1 MLYPRAG
8 GRAEESQQKMTHRRI
23 FWILLGLLVLVL
35 TSAACNWP
43 TPTSTAPPT
52 PTSTAP
58 PAAGLVIQGHV
69 WLSVEEGA
77 GLAEVKIYRRYA
89 SYSGVLVATTDQ
101 DGYYKSDF
109 ASIPGDEMVTIW
121 AELEGYAF
129 EPEQYYWRHYYG
141 YESRTL
147 NFVAA
152 PIQPAQ

>member
-1 MLYPRAG
+1 MI
-8 GRAEESQQKMTHRRI
+8 HRRI

-43 TPTSTAPPT
+43 TPTSTAPPTSTSTAPPTSTSTAPPT

-109 ASIPGDEMVTIW
+109 ASNPGDEMVTIW
-121 AELEGYAF
+121 AELEGHAF

-152 PIQPAQ
+152 PAQPAQ

>member
-1 MLYPRAG
+1 
-8 GRAEESQQKMTHRRI
+8 MTHRRI

-43 TPTSTAPPT
+43 TPTSTAPPTPTSTALPT

-101 DGYYKSDF
+101 DGYYKDTV
-109 ASIPGDEMVTIW
+109 G
-121 AELEGYAF
+121 ELW
-129 EPEQYYWRHYYG
+129 PI
-141 YESRTL
+141 
-147 NFVAA
+147 VA
-152 PIQPAQ
+152 

>member
-1 MLYPRAG
+1 
-8 GRAEESQQKMTHRRI
+8 MTHRRI
-23 FWILLGLLVLVL
+23 SWILLGLLVLVL

-43 TPTSTAPPT
+43 TPTSTAPP
-52 PTSTAP
+52 
-58 PAAGLVIQGHV
+58 AAGLVIQGHV
-69 WLSVEEGA
+69 WLSIEEGV